1 MRDVSTMIGH
11 RAHRRA
17 VLKAGAAS
25 AGAALLAGGARRSA
39 LSQGELVTASGAGV
53 NVKMMP
59 DETSNP
65 TVPLREPFAFDAH
78 YAQCVV
84 EDNPARFAM
93 DTFGMGRV
101 VIEPHAFFMAMYAD
115 SIALTAVRREADGSL
130 TATLEGRL
138 SCATY
143 AGTATVE
150 VGSREAAEHARFR
163 IEATDGGFGPDAPP
177 DRFAFTV
184 FFDPAEAPVNHDI
197 FGSEATF
204 TGEMVAGKVT
214 IGPPALEEVT
224 EATPA
229 AAAAAL

>member
-1 MRDVSTMIGH
+1 MG
-11 RAHRRA
+11 
-17 VLKAGAAS
+17 
-25 AGAALLAGGARRSA
+25 GGALVISTRSERGHA
-39 LSQGELVTASGAGV
+39 QGEQVTASGAGV
-53 NVKMMP
+53 NLKLMP
-59 DETSNP
+59 DEAGNP

-101 VIEPHAFFMAMYAD
+101 VIEPHRFFMAMYAD
-115 SIALTAVRREADGSL
+115 AIALSGVRRGADGSL

-143 AGTATVE
+143 AGTASVE
-150 VGSREAAEHARFR
+150 VGSREASEHARFR

-184 FFDPAEAPVNHDI
+184 FFDPAEAPVNHAI
-197 FGSEATF
+197 FGPEATF
-204 TGEMVAGKVT
+204 TGEMIAGKVT
-214 IGPPALEEVT
+214 VGQPSLEDVAEGTPAA
-224 EATPA
+224 ATPA
-229 AAAAAL
+229 A

>member
-1 MRDVSTMIGH
+1 MER
-11 RAHRRA
+11 RLRRRA
-17 VLKAGAAS
+17 LLRAGAAVGGS
-25 AGAALLAGGARRSA
+25 ALLVGRPAGDVRA
-39 LSQGELVTASGAGV
+39 QEEWVTASGAGV
-53 NVKMMP
+53 NLKLMP
-59 DETSNP
+59 DEAGNP

-93 DTFGMGRV
+93 DTFGMGQV
-101 VIEPHAFFMAMYAD
+101 VIEPHRFFMAMYAEQ
-115 SIALTAVRREADGSL
+115 IALSGVRREEDGAL

-143 AGTATVE
+143 AGTASVE
-150 VGSREAAEHARFR
+150 VGSREAAEHARFL

-184 FFDPAEAPVNHDI
+184 FFEPAEAPVNHAI
-197 FGSEATF
+197 FGPEVTF
-204 TGEMVAGKVT
+204 TGELIAGKIT

-224 EATPA
+224 EGTSVAATPSP
-229 AAAAAL
+229 